1 METKLVYGDRQN
13 FNTIYLYLI
22 VSQMK
27 SFMTLARTNI
37 FIKNLQFKTD
47 ILCYAIILIGAFNR
61 KRELVK
67 QQGRGAL
74 LFYQKF

>member
-37 FIKNLQFKTD
+37 FIENLQFKTD
-47 ILCYAIILIGAFNR
+47 ILCYAIFLIGAFNR

-67 QQGRGAL
+67 
-74 LFYQKF
+74 